1 MKNTSKTTIENIL
14 HGQRTF
20 FATHRTKDIDFRIE
34 QLKKFKAAILKYE
47 TKIAEA
53 LWTDLHKSNEEA
65 YLTEISIVTGEIDNH
80 LKKLKKWSKPQ
91 WIYTPIH
98 LFPSKSKL
106 LYEPLGMALIIAPW
120 NYPFQLLLN
129 PLVGAISAGCTAVL
143 KASPYTPATAQVM
156 EDLISETFDP
166 SYIAFTQ
173 GGREVNQ
180 LLLEQ
185 RYDVIF
191 FTGSPSLGKTVMKY
205 AAEHL
210 TPVVLELGGKSPCIV
225 DAKAHVKVA
234 AKRIAWGK
242 LINAGQTCIAPDYI
256 FVHQSVKADFLKE
269 MPLAIEELYGKNVK
283 ESIFFPR
290 IVNEQNVIRLQ
301 GLMKQGK
308 IIYGGD
314 VDISQKYIS
323 PTIIDEVQ
331 PDFAIMQEEIFGPL
345 MPILT
350 FGQMDEVLDYIN
362 SHEKPLA
369 FYYFGT
375 NADAKNVLH
384 KTSSG
389 GGCVNDTIMHIANH
403 NMPFGGVGNS
413 GMSNYHGHESFK
425 VFSHARAI
433 ISTPTWVNLPLKY
446 PPFTYFKW
454 VKKIV

>member
-1 MKNTSKTTIENIL
+1 MKNTSKITIENIL
-14 HGQRTF
+14 HSQRDF
-20 FATHRTKDIDFRIE
+20 FATYRTKDFDYRIE

-47 TKIAEA
+47 TKITDA
-53 LWTDLHKSNEEA
+53 LWTDLRKSNQEA
-65 YLTEISIVTGEIDNH
+65 YLTEISIVIGEIDNH
-80 LKKLKKWSKPQ
+80 LKNLKKWSKPQ
-91 WIYTPIH
+91 WIKTPIH
-98 LFPSKSKL
+98 LFPSKSRL
-106 LYEPLGMALIIAPW
+106 LYEPLGVALIIAPW

-256 FVHQSVKADFLKE
+256 FVHQSVKSEFLQE
-269 MPLAIEELYGKNVK
+269 LPLAIEELYGKKVK
-283 ESIFFPR
+283 ESQFFPR
-290 IVNEQNVIRLQ
+290 IVNEQNVVRLQ
-301 GLMKQGK
+301 GLMQQGK

-314 VDISQKYIS
+314 VDIAQKYIS
-323 PTIIDEVQ
+323 PTIIDGVQ

-350 FGQMDEVLDYIN
+350 FAQIDEVLDYVN

-375 NADAKNVLH
+375 DADAKNVLY

-389 GGCVNDTIMHIANH
+389 GGCVNDTIMHVANH

-413 GMSNYHGHESFK
+413 GMSNYHGQESFK

-433 ISTPTWVNLPLKY
+433 ISTPTWVDLPLKY

-454 VKKIV
+454 IKKMM